1 MEYTYVTVPPGG
13 KITMGSDGKLKVPD
27 NPIIPYIEGD
37 GTGVDIWKAS
47 VRVFDAAVDK
57 AYGGSKKISWM
68 EVYAG
73 EKSFNRFRA
82 AMGDEAWLPAETVQ
96 AFRDFIVGIKGP
108 LTTPVGGGIRSL
120 NVALRQILDL
130 YTCLRPIRYFQ
141 GVPTPVKNPEDVD
154 MVIFRENC
162 EDIYAGIEWMTGTAE
177 CERIIHFLI
186 KEMGVS
192 KIRFPGSSSIGIKP
206 ISRDGSER
214 LIRAAIQYALDHK
227 RKSVTIVH
235 KGNIMKFT
243 DGAFKDWGYAMATSE
258 FRSRVVTERESWIIN
273 NQDRSPALTVEENAR
288 MIDPGYNMMSA
299 RQQTDICHEV
309 EAALALLPT
318 HGNGQLKKL
327 LMIKDTIADITLQ
340 QVLTRAKEFDVVAA
354 MNLEGDLLSDALAAQ
369 VGGIGI
375 APGANINYVTGHA
388 IFEATH
394 GTAPKYANLDK
405 VNPGSVILSG
415 VMMLEY
421 MGWQEAADLI
431 VKTLERTIGQKRVTY
446 DFERMMQG
454 ATLLSCSGFA
464 DALIENM

>member
-1 MEYTYVTVPPGG
+1 
-13 KITMGSDGKLKVPD
+13 MGIDGKLNVPD
-27 NPIIPYIEGD
+27 NPIIPFIEGD

-47 VRVFDAAVDK
+47 VRVFDAAVEK
-57 AYGGSKKISWM
+57 AYGGKRKISWM

-73 EKSFNRFRA
+73 EKPFNLFREK
-82 AMGDEAWLPAETVQ
+82 MGDKAWLPDETVE
-96 AFRDFIVGIKGP
+96 AFREFLVGIKGP
-108 LTTPVGGGIRSL
+108 LTTPIGGGIRSL
-120 NVALRQILDL
+120 NVALRQMLDL
-130 YTCLRPIRYFQ
+130 YTCLRPVRYFQ
-141 GVPTPVKNPEDVD
+141 GVPSPVKKPQDVD

-177 CERIIHFLI
+177 CNKIMEFLL
-186 KEMGVS
+186 KEMGVD

-206 ISRDGSER
+206 ISREGSER
-214 LIRAAIQYALDHK
+214 LIRAAIQYALKHK
-227 RKSVTIVH
+227 RRSVTIVH

-243 DGAFKDWGYAMATSE
+243 EGAFKDWGYNLATSE
-258 FRSRVVTERESWIIN
+258 FRAQIVTERESWIIDN
-273 NQDRSPALTVEENAR
+273 HDRHAGLSVEENAR
-288 MIDPGYNMMSA
+288 MIDPGYDMMSP
-299 RQQTDICHEV
+299 QQKEGIRAEV
-309 EAALALLPT
+309 GTALKLIPT
-318 HGNGQLKKL
+318 HGSGQWKKL
-327 LMIKDTIADITLQ
+327 LMVKDTIADITLQ
-340 QVLTRAKEFDVVAA
+340 QILTRAKEFDVVAA

-415 VMMLEY
+415 VMMLEHL
-421 MGWQEAADLI
+421 GWQEAADI
-431 VKTLERTIGQKRVTY
+431 IIKSIDKTIGQKRVTY

-454 ATLLSCSGFA
+454 AVLLSCSGFA